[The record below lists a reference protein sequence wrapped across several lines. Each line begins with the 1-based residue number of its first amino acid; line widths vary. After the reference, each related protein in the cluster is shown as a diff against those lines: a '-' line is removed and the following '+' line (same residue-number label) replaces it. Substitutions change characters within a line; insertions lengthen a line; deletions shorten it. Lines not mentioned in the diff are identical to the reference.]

1 MIAPHPPGSTRRTG
15 TARLVGLV
23 TAVLA
28 LLAVAAFP
36 VREALYLRIAGTAES
51 SAAAPLVGLTA
62 RAGLLVLVATAGML
76 AVRSW
81 RRDRPALVTLTAAG
95 VGVVGAYLLSEIVKL
110 LVTEERPCRAGGLPT
125 VLDCPA
131 AGDWSWPSNHAVLAA
146 AFATACVLAAP
157 RVAWF
162 AVPVALAVAA
172 ARVGAGV
179 HYVHDVLSGLALGVV
194 VVALVVALV
203 RPSLD
208 RLIQQLAGRFARVG
222 GDR

>member
-1 MIAPHPPGSTRRTG
+1 MIAPHLPRSAHRRG
-15 TARLVGLV
+15 IVGLV
-23 TAVLA
+23 TAILAVLA
-28 LLAVAAFP
+28 VVAFP
-36 VREALYLRIAGTAES
+36 VREALYVRIAGTAES
-51 SAAAPLVGLTA
+51 SVAAPLVGLTA
-62 RAGLLVLVATAGML
+62 RAGLLVLVVTAGVL

-110 LVTEERPCRAGGLPT
+110 LVAEERPCRAGGLPT

-172 ARVGAGV
+172 ARVGAG
-179 HYVHDVLSGLALGVV
+179 
-194 VVALVVALV
+194 
-203 RPSLD
+203 
-208 RLIQQLAGRFARVG
+208 
-222 GDR
+222 